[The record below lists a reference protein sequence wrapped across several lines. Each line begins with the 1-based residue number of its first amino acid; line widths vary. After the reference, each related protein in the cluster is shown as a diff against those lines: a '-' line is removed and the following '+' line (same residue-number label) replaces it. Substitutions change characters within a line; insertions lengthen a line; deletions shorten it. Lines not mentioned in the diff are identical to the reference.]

1 MLTESNEK
9 QYYVGKKSDSEAKQ
23 TRKSRFNLLFNIDN
37 RETNRSGILLIENK
51 MKLKFRETS
60 KKQHN
65 SITENKSEKDQIGK
79 NQIILP

>member
-1 MLTESNEK
+1 MLTESSEK

-23 TRKSRFNLLFNIDN
+23 TRKSRFNLLFNNDN
-37 RETNRSGILLIENK
+37 RETNSSGTLLIENK